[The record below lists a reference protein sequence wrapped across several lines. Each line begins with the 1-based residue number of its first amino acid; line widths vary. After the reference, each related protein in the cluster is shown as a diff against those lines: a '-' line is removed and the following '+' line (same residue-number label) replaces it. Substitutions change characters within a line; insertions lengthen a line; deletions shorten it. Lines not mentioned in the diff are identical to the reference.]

1 MLLFKH
7 AKLFPLENKVNGG
20 QVIHISAISGGNSI
34 SKPGA
39 IDKSLKKWLIKSF
52 GWYQAFSSRIKF
64 KSVSGTL
71 LARSV
76 LNYCYKLSQSGKVG
90 SAILIT
96 G

>member
-7 AKLFPLENKVNGG
+7 AKLFPLENKVSGG

-39 IDKSLKKWLIKSF
+39 IDKSLKKGLFKSF
-52 GWYQAFSSRIKF
+52 GWYQSLSSRIK
-64 KSVSGTL
+64 SVSETL

-96 G
+96 A